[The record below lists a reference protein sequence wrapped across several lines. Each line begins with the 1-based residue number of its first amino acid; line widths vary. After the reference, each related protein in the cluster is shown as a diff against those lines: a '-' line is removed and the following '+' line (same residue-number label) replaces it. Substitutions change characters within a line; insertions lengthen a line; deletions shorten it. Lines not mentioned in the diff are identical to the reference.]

1 MVWKDVQA
9 FDCECLH
16 PMIGQAYGWVLG
28 LEFMVDIRVRGRV
41 AVVPDA
47 FEVPF

>member
-1 MVWKDVQA
+1 MVSNDVTVV
-9 FDCECLH
+9 DGECLH
-16 PMIGQAYGWVLG
+16 PMTGQAYRCGPG
-28 LEFMVDIRVRGRV
+28 LEVMIDVGVRGRV

>member
-1 MVWKDVQA
+1 MSNDVTA
-9 FDCECLH
+9 VDCECLH
-16 PMIGQAYGWVLG
+16 PMTGQAYGWDLG
-28 LEFMVDIRVRGRV
+28 LEIMVDVSVRGRV